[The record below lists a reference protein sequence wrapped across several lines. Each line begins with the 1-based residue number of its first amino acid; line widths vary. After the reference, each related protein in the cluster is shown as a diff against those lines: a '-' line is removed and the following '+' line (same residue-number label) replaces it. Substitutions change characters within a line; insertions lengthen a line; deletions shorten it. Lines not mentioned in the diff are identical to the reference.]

1 VINEL
6 RAVTPAGE
14 RLVALAE
21 EHAADFATRAAQHD
35 RENTFVAENFDAMKR
50 TRFLAACVPEEF
62 GGLGVSSIHD
72 VMVAVS
78 RLARG
83 CASTAIAA
91 NMHVTAVIF
100 VVSAWRQ
107 AKTAGNEPAIT
118 ALTEELAAIGRC
130 EMILSGAGTEPGNET
145 WATRSTAT
153 PVEGGYVVNGRKGF
167 STGIEVA
174 DSVRTRLRIPRSDG
188 PDEMA
193 FVTVPRGA
201 KGMEILYNWDALG
214 MRGSGS
220 HDVVFTDCFV
230 PEGAVQVLAP
240 IGPPPAFAWPPI
252 SSNIIPLFGANLG
265 IAEAAR
271 EYIVEFV
278 KTRRRRPYTSPLAE
292 RAHVQREIAEIDVGL
307 MAMRSVLSRVALR
320 VDQLIAAAEMR
331 EDVLNAFA
339 HDVQCAKL
347 VSDRAAV
354 DVVDRA
360 LAVSGGSGYLSSSL
374 LSRLYRDVRAGAF
387 MQPYSPNEAYEFI
400 GRISLGIDPYTELR
414 AAIAAEDGR

>member
-1 VINEL
+1 M
-6 RAVTPAGE
+6 TPPGE

-21 EHAADFATRAAQHD
+21 EHAADFATRAARHD
-35 RENTFVAENFDAMKR
+35 RENTFVTENFDAMKR
-50 TRFLAACVPEEF
+50 SRFLAACVPEEF

-72 VMVAVS
+72 VMVAIS

-83 CASTAIAA
+83 CGSTAIAA

-107 AKTAGNEPAIT
+107 ARDAGDEAAVA
-118 ALTEELAAIGRC
+118 ALAEELAAIGRC

-153 PVEGGYVVNGRKGF
+153 PVEGGYVINGRKGF

-174 DSVRTRLRIPRSDG
+174 DSVRTRLRIPRADG
-188 PDEMA
+188 PDELA

-201 KGMEILYNWDALG
+201 KGMEILCNWDALG

-230 PEGAVQVLAP
+230 PAGAVQVLAP

-307 MAMRSVLSRVALR
+307 MSMRSALGRVAMR
-320 VDQLIAAAEMR
+320 VDELIATGEMR
-331 EDVLNAFA
+331 EEVLDAFA
-339 HDVQCAKL
+339 QEVQCAKL

-360 LAVSGGSGYLSSSL
+360 LALSGGSGYLSSSL

-400 GRISLGIDPYTELR
+400 GRISLGLDPYRELR
-414 AAIAAEDGR
+414 AAMAAEDGK